1 MSAVESLLVWC
12 ARHGRYLLVAGLLAG
27 IFIEPLAILLK
38 AWIPEMIGLMLLVA
52 AFRVGPRAAI
62 GAARDLQMNLVLVLI
77 YQVILPLVLIGLL
90 VFPASGMTGWQ
101 AETAGALVL
110 MAAAPSMSS
119 SPNLAILCGTDPAPA
134 LRLMVIGTALMPL
147 TVIPVF
153 WLMPQLGSGLEVLVS
168 AARLLGVIF
177 ICAVAGF
184 LLRNLFWRQVTETTL
199 QATDGLSAVGMMVV
213 VIGLMSAIGP
223 AARETP
229 GLLVATLALVFAVN
243 FGFQIL
249 AYFIFGRFSGME
261 TARIPASIIAGNR
274 NMALFLTA
282 LPVSVTEPML
292 LFIGCYQIPMY
303 LTPIL
308 LGRFYRQV

>member
-1 MSAVESLLVWC
+1 MNPLAGLLIWC

-77 YQVILPLVLIGLL
+77 YQVVLPLLLIGLL
-90 VFPASGMTGWQ
+90 VLPAPGMTEWQ
-101 AETAGALVL
+101 AATAGALVL

-119 SPNLAILCGTDPAPA
+119 SPNLAILCGADPAPA
-134 LRLMVIGTALMPL
+134 LRLMVVGTALMPL

-168 AARLLGVIF
+168 AARLLAVIF
-177 ICAVAGF
+177 ICALAGF